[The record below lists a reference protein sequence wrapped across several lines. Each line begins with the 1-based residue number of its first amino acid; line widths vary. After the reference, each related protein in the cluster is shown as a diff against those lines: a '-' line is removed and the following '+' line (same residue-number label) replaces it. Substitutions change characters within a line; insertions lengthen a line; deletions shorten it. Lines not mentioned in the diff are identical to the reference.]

1 MDLQEPTKKM
11 SKSNEGQGGVGLLE
25 APEAIARKFKRAVTD
40 SDGEV
45 RYDRQN
51 KPGVSN
57 LLEIL
62 GVLTNRPPEQ
72 VAESYTQYGPLK
84 TDAGEAVIEMTRPF
98 RERVEE
104 FSRDPAT
111 IAALLAK
118 GADKARQV
126 ASVTVARAY
135 RNIGLLSPG

>member
-11 SKSNEGQGGVGLLE
+11 SKSNEGQGGIGLLE
-25 APEAIARKFKRAVTD
+25 PPEAIARKFKRAVTD
-40 SDGEV
+40 SDGDV
-45 RYDRQN
+45 RYDREH

-62 GVLTNRPPEQ
+62 GVLTDRTPQQ

-84 TDAGEAVIEMTRPF
+84 TDAGEAVIELTRPF
-98 RERVEE
+98 RERVDD
-104 FSRDPAT
+104 FTRDPASV
-111 IAALLAK
+111 AALLAK
-118 GADKARQV
+118 GADKAREV

-135 RNIGLLSPG
+135 RNVGLLAPG